1 MNKVLP
7 TSLLIAVIVL
17 ALIGF
22 ADSTF
27 LLAKRLSGGP
37 IPCVLGFTGCDTVSK
52 SPYSVLFGIPLSAY
66 GMVFYLGIGILG
78 LLYLDTKKALFAR
91 LLLPATALGFAMSAY
106 FIYVQKFLIG
116 AFCIYCIISALTS
129 TALFGF
135 GASIIY
141 EIKGKTLVAKCI
153 FVSVATIYLL
163 SICYLLLRVL

>member
-1 MNKVLP
+1 MTKILS
-7 TSLLIAVIVL
+7 TSLLVVVIAL

-52 SPYSVLFGIPLSAY
+52 SPYSVLWGIPLSAY

-78 LLYLDTKKALFAR
+78 LLYLDTKNALFAR

-106 FIYVQKFLIG
+106 FIYVQKFLIK
-116 AFCIYCIISALTS
+116 AFCVYCILSAIISTI
-129 TALFGF
+129 LFCLGV
-135 GASIIY
+135 IIH
-141 EIKGKTLVAKCI
+141 GRLKT
-153 FVSVATIYLL
+153 VSNL
-163 SICYLLLRVL
+163 S

>member
-1 MNKVLP
+1 MRKILP
-7 TSLLIAVIVL
+7 TSLLVVIIVL

-78 LLYLDTKKALFAR
+78 LLYLDTKNALFAR
-91 LLLPATALGFAMSAY
+91 LLLPATALGFAMSVY
-106 FIYVQKFLIG
+106 FIYVQKFLIK
-116 AFCIYCIISALTS
+116 AFCVYCILSAIISTI
-129 TALFGF
+129 LFCLGL
-135 GASIIY
+135 
-141 EIKGKTLVAKCI
+141 LVHRKLKMI
-153 FVSVATIYLL
+153 SSL
-163 SICYLLLRVL
+163 S

>member
-7 TSLLIAVIVL
+7 TSLVVLVIVL

-66 GMVFYLGIGILG
+66 GMVFYLGIGVLG
-78 LLYLDTKKALFAR
+78 LLYLDTKNALFAR

-106 FIYVQKFLIG
+106 FIYVQKFLIK
-116 AFCIYCIISALTS
+116 AFCVYCILSAIISTI
-129 TALFGF
+129 LFCL
-135 GASIIY
+135 GAIIY
-141 EIKGKTLVAKCI
+141 RKSKVAPTQQQSTL
-153 FVSVATIYLL
+153 
-163 SICYLLLRVL
+163 

>member
-7 TSLLIAVIVL
+7 TSLIVVVIIL
-17 ALIGF
+17 ALVGF

-106 FIYVQKFLIG
+106 FIYVQKFLIK
-116 AFCIYCIISALTS
+116 AFCVYCILSAIISTM
-129 TALFGF
+129 LFCLGVIIHRKLK
-135 GASIIY
+135 AS
-141 EIKGKTLVAKCI
+141 A
-153 FVSVATIYLL
+153 AQQ
-163 SICYLLLRVL
+163 

>member
-7 TSLLIAVIVL
+7 VSLVVAVIAL

-22 ADSTF
+22 ADSAF

-52 SPYSVLFGIPLSAY
+52 SPYSVLLGIPLSAY

-78 LLYLDTKKALFAR
+78 LLYLDTKNTLFAR

-106 FIYVQKFLIG
+106 FIYVQKFLIK
-116 AFCIYCIISALTS
+116 AFCVYCILSAIVS
-129 TALFGF
+129 TILFFLGL
-135 GASIIY
+135 
-141 EIKGKTLVAKCI
+141 LVHRKLKM
-153 FVSVATIYLL
+153 VSNL
-163 SICYLLLRVL
+163 S